1 MAIISNPLSS
11 TIQSRQPAPVS
22 WMTKTLAIPAG
33 QRTSVFGNTV
43 RSGFHRGPSRA
54 AGDGGSR
61 PRIRRPEGGAI
72 REALAARWDEINLD
86 GESAFRVRGGR

>member
-1 MAIISNPLSS
+1 
-11 TIQSRQPAPVS
+11 
-22 WMTKTLAIPAG
+22 MTKTLAIPAG

-43 RSGFHRGPSRA
+43 RSSFHRGPSRA

-72 REALAARWDEINLD
+72 REALAARWEKSTWTGNLHF
-86 GESAFRVRGGR
+86 E